1 MDGSN
6 KGVVLD
12 DVNAD
17 DVENNVD
24 LGDVYSVG
32 GDSIDGGGV
41 DDVMVLILIVV
52 MMLTIVMVIA
62 KLMVLMI

>member
-12 DVNAD
+12 DVNAGN
-17 DVENNVD
+17 VENNVD
-24 LGDVYSVG
+24 LGDVYSAG

-52 MMLTIVMVIA
+52 MMLTIVVVIA
-62 KLMVLMI
+62 KLIVLMI